1 MRINVKRLLQHCAAE
16 LGVRYDDRQYTR
28 MQEAVTVRRLAIAV
42 MREHYRMTYQSI
54 ADKMGWSDHS
64 AAAYQYQRF
73 LRYARSD
80 ARWPYLVKRVIKRLT
95 EEQSDRT
102 RA

>member
-1 MRINVKRLLQHCAAE
+1 MRINVNRLLQHCADE
-16 LGVRYDDRQYTR
+16 LGVDYESCASLRV
-28 MQEAVTVRRLAIAV
+28 QEAVTVRRLAIAV
-42 MREHYRMTYQSI
+42 MREHYMMTYRAI

-64 AAAYQYQRF
+64 AAAYQYQRY

-80 ARWPYLVKRVIKRLT
+80 DRWPYLVKQVIKRLT